1 MIKLCSQD
9 TCTGCGACYNICSR
23 KAINMSQDAEG
34 FLYPIINV
42 TPCVEC
48 GLCEKICPI
57 LHPLGKY
64 KPADVPIAA
73 ISKDQFIVKESSS
86 GGVFSVLSK
95 YILENEG
102 LVYGATMDEIYNI
115 YHTVVHNE
123 LELARLRGSKYVQSN
138 TLETFREVKTYLK
151 GHRKVLYC
159 GTPCQIAGLRNYL
172 GNIDTEHLYTIDL
185 ICHGVPSR
193 KMFKTY
199 IEKLAAYKGVTPSDF
214 QNFQFRQFDHWGSYK
229 SSYMKDGKRV
239 LLSTE
244 ESIYMSLFLT
254 NRLHRKSC
262 YRCIYTT
269 PARVGDITLADFWG
283 IGSLAPFTTDTSKG
297 CSMVLIN
304 SDKGQV
310 LFSQIAEE
318 LIYEHRTWNEAINNN
333 QQLTKTVVCPKDRS
347 LAIQYLFEKSY
358 RETYNKF
365 FNTPKI
371 RFNRFIGRILQQ
383 LHLLKLINK

>member
-42 TPCVEC
+42 TLCVEC

-185 ICHGVPSR
+185 ICHGV
-193 KMFKTY
+193 
-199 IEKLAAYKGVTPSDF
+199 
-214 QNFQFRQFDHWGSYK
+214 
-229 SSYMKDGKRV
+229 
-239 LLSTE
+239 
-244 ESIYMSLFLT
+244 
-254 NRLHRKSC
+254 
-262 YRCIYTT
+262 
-269 PARVGDITLADFWG
+269 
-283 IGSLAPFTTDTSKG
+283 
-297 CSMVLIN
+297 
-304 SDKGQV
+304 
-310 LFSQIAEE
+310 
-318 LIYEHRTWNEAINNN
+318 
-333 QQLTKTVVCPKDRS
+333 
-347 LAIQYLFEKSY
+347 
-358 RETYNKF
+358 
-365 FNTPKI
+365 
-371 RFNRFIGRILQQ
+371 
-383 LHLLKLINK
+383 